1 MASEGLSVVGIESDP
16 SAVEQARAS
25 VRAKMAQ
32 HNKEFGRFEVQE
44 GLVEDL
50 LPPLLPAEVL
60 VFNPPRSGLHEDVPA
75 QILANAPR
83 RILYVSCDPA
93 TLARDVKRLGDQYA
107 LDRLRAFDLFPQTAH
122 VEAVAELTF
131 RGVAQ

>member
-1 MASEGLSVVGIESDP
+1 
-16 SAVEQARAS
+16 
-25 VRAKMAQ
+25 MAQ
-32 HNKEFGRFEVQE
+32 HNKEFGCFEVQE

-50 LPPLLPAEVL
+50 LPALLPAEVL